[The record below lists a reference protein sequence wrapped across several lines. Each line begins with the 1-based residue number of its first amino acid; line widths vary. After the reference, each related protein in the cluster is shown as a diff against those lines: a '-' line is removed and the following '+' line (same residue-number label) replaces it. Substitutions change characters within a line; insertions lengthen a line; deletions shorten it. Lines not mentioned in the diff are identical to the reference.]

1 MNTSKA
7 LNEILQAVNQCTAE
21 TTKYS
26 GPQTT
31 DEEVSDYPEISV
43 ATAAST
49 TAAPTS
55 TTGECLSGNLFTRSH
70 LQSA

>member
-1 MNTSKA
+1 M
-7 LNEILQAVNQCTAE
+7 
-21 TTKYS
+21 YS

-49 TAAPTS
+49 TAASTTALSTTAAPTS
-55 TTGECLSGNLFTRSH
+55 TTGECLSGNLFT
-70 LQSA
+70 